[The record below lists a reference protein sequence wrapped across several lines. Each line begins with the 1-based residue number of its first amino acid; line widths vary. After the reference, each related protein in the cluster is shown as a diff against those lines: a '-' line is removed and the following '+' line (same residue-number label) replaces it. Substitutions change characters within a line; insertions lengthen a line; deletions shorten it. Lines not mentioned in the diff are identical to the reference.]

1 MVTLQTVA
9 ERAGVSAAVVS
20 AAVSGSKSVRMSPS
34 TRKRVEE
41 AIRELGYVTNHA
53 AKALKTSRTGL
64 VATITPNLSN
74 PVFDEA
80 LRGVQDAADGNQG
93 AILLSDSDRVSP
105 GSNLLS
111 RLVGTGMVD
120 GFLLR
125 FPTAEEEN
133 ISIFQQRN
141 VPFVVLN
148 GPADGVNVC
157 VWVDDYRGIFVGT
170 SHLLKLGHRRIAM
183 LGGPLAPFTED
194 ARGAGFSH
202 AFSALDLTPPP
213 DAIVRGYDPAAIRS
227 KVWQLMQSPEPPTA
241 VIIDDVV
248 AAPGLIAAVAELG
261 LRLPDDLSVVAY
273 HDVPQADFYRP
284 ALTTIKMPLYEAG
297 VRAYEVLQRMI
308 AGEKVKSHIV
318 RRPAPKIIDRG
329 STAAILAKQQG
340 P

>member
-80 LRGVQDAADGNQG
+80 LRGVQDAADANRG

-120 GFLLR
+120 GFLVR
-125 FPTAEEEN
+125 FHTAAEEN

-141 VPFVVLN
+141 VPCVVLN
-148 GPADGVNVC
+148 GPTDGVNVC

-170 SHLLKLGHRRIAM
+170 THLLKLGHRRIAM
-183 LGGPLAPFTED
+183 LGGPPTPFTED
-194 ARGAGFSH
+194 TRVDGFRD
-202 AFSALDLTPPP
+202 AFSARDLTPPP
-213 DAIVRGYDPAAIRS
+213 AEAVVRGYDPTAIRS
-227 KVWQLMQSPEPPTA
+227 TVSQLMKSSEPPTA
-241 VIIDDVV
+241 IIIDNIV
-248 AAPGLIAAVAELG
+248 AARGLIAAVADLG

-273 HDVPQADFYRP
+273 HDIPQADYYRP

-297 VRAYEVLQRMI
+297 VKGYEVLQRMI

-329 STAAILAKQQG
+329 STAAI
-340 P
+340 